1 MLTYL
6 LRSLKLW
13 QKVKYYSNLGS
24 KMPCFPPHTDINK
37 ILTSF
42 RDRFYANKSETE
54 FNKILNDLVNNS
66 YNNWRIIQ
74 YDKFQKITNDIR
86 P

>member
-1 MLTYL
+1 
-6 LRSLKLW
+6 
-13 QKVKYYSNLGS
+13 
-24 KMPCFPPHTDINK
+24 MPCFPPNADIQK
-37 ILTSF
+37 IIAAF

-54 FNKILNDLVNNS
+54 FNKILNDLINSS
-66 YNNWRIIQ
+66 YNNWRIVQ